1 MTIPLRNTIFE
12 KIKEANS
19 LTDVELYKSL
29 TKDGLNLPEDK
40 FNKLLLDLEILGLI
54 KVAWFTKDERRIE
67 VIVVEKE
74 EDPIEKQNKEVNS
87 LTDVELYKSLTK
99 DGQNL
104 PEDKFNKLLLDLE
117 ILGLIKVA
125 WFTKDERRIEVI
137 VIEKEEDPIEKQ
149 NKEVME
155 KDYEASFPGLDK

>member
-1 MTIPLRNTIFE
+1 MTIPLRNKIYE
-12 KIKEANS
+12 KIKEVNS
-19 LTDVELYKSL
+19 LTDVELNKSL

-67 VIVVEKE
+67 I
-74 EDPIEKQNKEVNS
+74 
-87 LTDVELYKSLTK
+87 
-99 DGQNL
+99 
-104 PEDKFNKLLLDLE
+104 
-117 ILGLIKVA
+117 
-125 WFTKDERRIEVI
+125 I

-149 NKEVME
+149 NKEIME

>member
-1 MTIPLRNTIFE
+1 MTIPLRNTVFD

-29 TKDGLNLPEDK
+29 AKDGLNLPED
-40 FNKLLLDLEILGLI
+40 
-54 KVAWFTKDERRIE
+54 R
-67 VIVVEKE
+67 
-74 EDPIEKQNKEVNS
+74 
-87 LTDVELYKSLTK
+87 
-99 DGQNL
+99 
-104 PEDKFNKLLLDLE
+104 FNKLLLDLE

-137 VIEKEEDPIEKQ
+137 VIEKEEDPIEIQ

-155 KDYEASFPGLDK
+155 KDYEASFPGVDK

>member
-1 MTIPLRNTIFE
+1 MIMTIPLRNTVFE
-12 KIKEANS
+12 KIKESNS

-67 VIVVEKE
+67 VIEIKKI
-74 EDPIEKQNKEVNS
+74 EDPIEKQNKE
-87 LTDVELYKSLTK
+87 
-99 DGQNL
+99 
-104 PEDKFNKLLLDLE
+104 
-117 ILGLIKVA
+117 I
-125 WFTKDERRIEVI
+125 
-137 VIEKEEDPIEKQ
+137 
-149 NKEVME
+149 ME

>member
-1 MTIPLRNTIFE
+1 MTIPLRNTIYD
-12 KIKEANS
+12 KI
-19 LTDVELYKSL
+19 
-29 TKDGLNLPEDK
+29 
-40 FNKLLLDLEILGLI
+40 
-54 KVAWFTKDERRIE
+54 
-67 VIVVEKE
+67 
-74 EDPIEKQNKEVNS
+74 KEVNS

-99 DGQNL
+99 DGLNI

-137 VIEKEEDPIEKQ
+137 VIEKKEDSVETQ
-149 NKEVME
+149 NKEIME

>member
-1 MTIPLRNTIFE
+1 MTIPLRNKIYE
-12 KIKEANS
+12 KIKEVNS

-67 VIVVEKE
+67 LVVIKKE
-74 EDPIEKQNKEVNS
+74 EDPIEKQNKE
-87 LTDVELYKSLTK
+87 
-99 DGQNL
+99 
-104 PEDKFNKLLLDLE
+104 
-117 ILGLIKVA
+117 I
-125 WFTKDERRIEVI
+125 
-137 VIEKEEDPIEKQ
+137 
-149 NKEVME
+149 ME

>member
-1 MTIPLRNTIFE
+1 MTIPLRNTVFE
-12 KIKEANS
+12 KIKEVNS

-29 TKDGLNLPEDK
+29 TKNGLNLPEDK

-67 VIVVEKE
+67 VV
-74 EDPIEKQNKEVNS
+74 
-87 LTDVELYKSLTK
+87 
-99 DGQNL
+99 
-104 PEDKFNKLLLDLE
+104 
-117 ILGLIKVA
+117 
-125 WFTKDERRIEVI
+125 

-149 NKEVME
+149 NKEIME

>member
-1 MTIPLRNTIFE
+1 MTIPLRNKIYE
-12 KIKEANS
+12 KIREVNS
-19 LTDVELYKSL
+19 LTDIELYKSL

-67 VIVVEKE
+67 LVVIK
-74 EDPIEKQNKEVNS
+74 
-87 LTDVELYKSLTK
+87 
-99 DGQNL
+99 
-104 PEDKFNKLLLDLE
+104 
-117 ILGLIKVA
+117 
-125 WFTKDERRIEVI
+125 
-137 VIEKEEDPIEKQ
+137 KEEDPIEKQ

>member
-1 MTIPLRNTIFE
+1 MAIPLRNTIYD
-12 KIKEANS
+12 KIKEVNS

-29 TKDGLNLPEDK
+29 TKDGLNIPEDR

-67 VIVVEKE
+67 LVVIK
-74 EDPIEKQNKEVNS
+74 
-87 LTDVELYKSLTK
+87 
-99 DGQNL
+99 
-104 PEDKFNKLLLDLE
+104 
-117 ILGLIKVA
+117 
-125 WFTKDERRIEVI
+125 
-137 VIEKEEDPIEKQ
+137 KEEDPIEKQ